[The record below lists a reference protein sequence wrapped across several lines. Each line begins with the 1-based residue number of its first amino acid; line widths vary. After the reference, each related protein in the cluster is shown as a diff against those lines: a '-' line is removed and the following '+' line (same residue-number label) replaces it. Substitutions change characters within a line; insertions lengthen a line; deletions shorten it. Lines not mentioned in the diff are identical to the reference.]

1 MGLETDGGTAA
12 TDMTG
17 AAGGNDGFDMAG
29 AVDSIGSDL
38 FGGSNDDGSADL
50 GNDTQPGAERDG
62 GAQSPA
68 PSPAPTAAPAA
79 SPAPTAAPAAGPATP
94 PAAPGPV
101 DLTKPPPTW
110 RAEAQAEWAKLSPTT
125 QAEIHKRE
133 QDMWKGI
140 EGYKNEA
147 TFSKAVKQVLAPVA
161 ERLAGRGVGPLDFL
175 QALSG
180 AHLQLSDQSVPVAQ
194 RTVTAIQMLKSYGIE
209 VSAPGAASAP
219 AGAPEYVDPQVAGLQ
234 QELAELKSRLNG
246 QDQQRA
252 QTVRQQLSND
262 LNAFAAD
269 PAHPYF
275 DEVADDIVHLCQ
287 GVRTHRNRGPGEKGE
302 GREGTSRE
310 LVSLHHLPQAQQGH
324 QGQRVQEQR
333 PAAPHLRTSTRER
346 CAHLQ
351 EGHEDGGLSIVAP
364 WTTREQ
370 HLPAL
375 LRLRRAEHRRPT

>member
-275 DEVADDIVHLCQ
+275 DEVADDIVLLIRANPQ
-287 GVRTHRNRGPGEKGE
+287 IPLKEAYEKAVRMNPTTFAKESERIATEALAKKAKEEKERADAARKASGANVTTSGHR
-302 GREGTSRE
+302 
-310 LVSLHHLPQAQQGH
+310 
-324 QGQRVQEQR
+324 
-333 PAAPHLRTSTRER
+333 AAPTASKGSMDDTMQATLANIKAREK
-346 CAHLQ
+346 
-351 EGHEDGGLSIVAP
+351 S
-364 WTTREQ
+364 
-370 HLPAL
+370 
-375 LRLRRAEHRRPT
+375 